1 MMRPAAGAGKAK
13 DSKRLGE
20 LLMEERIITAEQLAE
35 AVQEQTET
43 GGYIGQILVQK
54 GFSTEQVINEYLV
67 KQLKIPRLSLLDYDI
82 NEQVL
87 RQIPEEMCLRLRL
100 LAIDKLGRILTVA
113 MVDPLDKD
121 ALDEVQQACPDLRI
135 KPILCDW
142 DHFEAVSKRL
152 FGRAPRKPEFY
163 AALRMDALERTAALP
178 VKEVVK
184 SPRPVHEDRD
194 GSDEAELSEAGGGFG
209 PSGLSI
215 EAARELAET
224 LREGLR
230 DALRDVVGGIV
241 PASSSGA
248 LADTAALG
256 DLAARIETSVQ
267 DSMRMVAEEFRRVSE
282 DLRTN
287 LDAARPGGA
296 PVAAGPSTE
305 DMQNIVSGI
314 QEGVGAAM
322 AQAMA
327 SLGAEVRALVEKQA
341 GDAVP
346 QGPATADFGQ
356 LVQGIQEGVGA
367 AMANAMASLGDEVR
381 SLVEKQAEKAVPSG
395 PTTADLQQ
403 MAQGIQEGVGA
414 VMAQAMDTFGREV
427 RTLVEKQAES
437 AAPSGPTTA
446 DLQQMARSIQEG
458 VGAVMAQAM
467 VSLGDEV
474 RALVEKQA
482 EKAVPPGPTA
492 ADLEQLAH
500 GIQEGVGA
508 VMAQAMVS
516 LGTEMRTIASQQAVG
531 DDAPK
536 GPTPAEIAD
545 AMRQTLGPAL
555 ESSIAN
561 LGRELRDTL
570 SAQQAALPEPPP
582 PPDWGQIAGSIRESV
597 GASVED
603 AMAAMAVQIKSVF
616 VQKEARDTE
625 EQRRDIALLAER
637 LRETMAEAIAGMR
650 EAQQS
655 TMVET
660 VAGFQE
666 TQHLQQGE
674 LARIAETAL
683 HSIAEESKAARE
695 AQQTELARLAE
706 MTLQSIVNARET
718 QETQQSQLA
727 QIAEAS
733 MQSVRQTTEL
743 IEKHIVNESNR
754 RDLLRGKR
762 ARHASVAPF
771 GGVDPDTPPT
781 AEALEADSRLL
792 DALDSETPL
801 ESLTFANFFPGTMN
815 EFTHKV
821 CQAVAAAPGGEYNP
835 LFLYGHVGI
844 GKTHLVS
851 AIGNAILT
859 GGGKKK
865 DREKAALPRV
875 GYVSSSHFS
884 RRLAEAIAEN
894 AQDAFRENYCHWD
907 VLILDDIQFLG
918 GRVEAQEEFFHIF
931 NALHQQ
937 GRQIIIVADK
947 APDRLGLLEQRLV
960 SRFASG
966 IVAELKAPEWDTRMQ
981 ILRHRVE
988 QSGVAVPEEIL
999 SLIAMRVPGDVRKMT
1014 GALRKV
1020 AAFAKLIGKSITV
1033 EMAQEILSHLGV
1045 DEAA

>member
-1 MMRPAAGAGKAK
+1 MAMIRPTTGTGKAK
-13 DSKRLGE
+13 DAKRLGE
-20 LLMEERIITAEQLAE
+20 LLMDERIITAEQLDE
-35 AVQEQTET
+35 AIEEQLET
-43 GGYIGQILVQK
+43 GGYIGQILVLK
-54 GFSTEQVINEYLV
+54 GFVSAESINEYLV

-87 RQIPEEMCLRLRL
+87 RQIPEELCLRLRL

-113 MVDPLDKD
+113 MVDPLDRE

-142 DHFEAVSKRL
+142 EHFETVSKRL
-152 FGRAPRKPEFY
+152 FGRAPKKPEFY
-163 AALRMDALERTAALP
+163 AALRVEAPERAEALP
-178 VKEVVK
+178 GETPKPAKTVAVTPDTPVEKGPVV
-184 SPRPVHEDRD
+184 PD
-194 GSDEAELSEAGGGFG
+194 GGLAQ
-209 PSGLSI
+209 SGISI
-215 EAARELAET
+215 EVAREMAET

-230 DALRDVVGGIV
+230 DALRDVVEGLAPM
-241 PASSSGA
+241 PAASAS
-248 LADTAALG
+248 LADSAALG
-256 DLAARIETSVQ
+256 ELASRIESSVQ

-287 LDAARPGGA
+287 LEANRPAGEAAPR
-296 PVAAGPSTE
+296 GPSPE
-305 DMQNIVSGI
+305 DMQNLARGIQEGVGAAMAQAVSSLGDEVRTLAKKQAESAAPAGPTTADLEQLVHGI

-327 SLGAEVRALVEKQA
+327 SLG
-341 GDAVP
+341 
-346 QGPATADFGQ
+346 T
-356 LVQGIQEGVGA
+356 
-367 AMANAMASLGDEVR
+367 
-381 SLVEKQAEKAVPSG
+381 
-395 PTTADLQQ
+395 
-403 MAQGIQEGVGA
+403 
-414 VMAQAMDTFGREV
+414 EV
-427 RTLVEKQAES
+427 RTLVEKQAEN
-437 AAPSGPTTA
+437 AAPAGPTKA
-446 DLQQMARSIQEG
+446 DLEQLAHGIQDG

-467 VSLGDEV
+467 ASLGGQVRTLMEKQAENAAAGPTTADLEQLAHGIQDGVGAVMAQAMASLGTEV
-474 RALVEKQA
+474 RTLVEKQA
-482 EKAVPPGPTA
+482 ENAAAGPTA

-500 GIQEGVGA
+500 GIQDGVGA
-508 VMAQAMVS
+508 VMAQAMAS
-516 LGTEMRTIASQQAVG
+516 LGTEMRSIASQQAEG
-531 DDAPK
+531 DDEPK
-536 GPTPAEIAD
+536 GPTPAEIAE
-545 AMRQTLGPAL
+545 AMRLTLGPAL
-555 ESSIAN
+555 ESSISN
-561 LGRELRDTL
+561 LGRELRDAL
-570 SAQQAALPEPPP
+570 AAQQASLPEPPA
-582 PPDWGQIAGSIRESV
+582 PPDWGHIAGTIQESV
-597 GASVED
+597 GSAVED
-603 AMAAMAVQIKSVF
+603 AMAAMAVQMKSVL
-616 VQKEARDTE
+616 VQKDARDTE

-637 LRETMAEAIAGMR
+637 LRETMAEAISGMR

-655 TMVET
+655 AIVET
-660 VAGFQE
+660 VSGLHE
-666 TQHLQQGE
+666 TQNLQQGE

-683 HSIAEESKAARE
+683 QSIAAESKAARE
-695 AQQTELARLAE
+695 AQQVELARLAE

-718 QETQQSQLA
+718 QGTQQSQLA

-754 RDLLRGKR
+754 RDLMRGRR
-762 ARHASVAPF
+762 AKHASVAPF
-771 GGVDPDTPPT
+771 GGVSPETPPT
-781 AEALEADSRLL
+781 AEALEADSKLM

-865 DREKAALPRV
+865 AAPLRV

-884 RRLAEAIAEN
+884 RRLAEAILEN

>member
-1 MMRPAAGAGKAK
+1 
-13 DSKRLGE
+13 
-20 LLMEERIITAEQLAE
+20 
-35 AVQEQTET
+35 
-43 GGYIGQILVQK
+43 
-54 GFSTEQVINEYLV
+54 
-67 KQLKIPRLSLLDYDI
+67 
-82 NEQVL
+82 
-87 RQIPEEMCLRLRL
+87 
-100 LAIDKLGRILTVA
+100 
-113 MVDPLDKD
+113 
-121 ALDEVQQACPDLRI
+121 
-135 KPILCDW
+135 
-142 DHFEAVSKRL
+142 
-152 FGRAPRKPEFY
+152 
-163 AALRMDALERTAALP
+163 
-178 VKEVVK
+178 
-184 SPRPVHEDRD
+184 
-194 GSDEAELSEAGGGFG
+194 
-209 PSGLSI
+209 
-215 EAARELAET
+215 
-224 LREGLR
+224 
-230 DALRDVVGGIV
+230 
-241 PASSSGA
+241 
-248 LADTAALG
+248 
-256 DLAARIETSVQ
+256 
-267 DSMRMVAEEFRRVSE
+267 
-282 DLRTN
+282 
-287 LDAARPGGA
+287 
-296 PVAAGPSTE
+296 
-305 DMQNIVSGI
+305 
-314 QEGVGAAM
+314 M

-327 SLGAEVRALVEKQA
+327 SLGAE
-341 GDAVP
+341 
-346 QGPATADFGQ
+346 
-356 LVQGIQEGVGA
+356 
-367 AMANAMASLGDEVR
+367 
-381 SLVEKQAEKAVPSG
+381 
-395 PTTADLQQ
+395 
-403 MAQGIQEGVGA
+403 
-414 VMAQAMDTFGREV
+414 
-427 RTLVEKQAES
+427 
-437 AAPSGPTTA
+437 
-446 DLQQMARSIQEG
+446 
-458 VGAVMAQAM
+458 
-467 VSLGDEV
+467 
-474 RALVEKQA
+474 
-482 EKAVPPGPTA
+482 
-492 ADLEQLAH
+492 
-500 GIQEGVGA
+500 
-508 VMAQAMVS
+508 
-516 LGTEMRTIASQQAVG
+516 MRTIASQQAEG
-531 DDAPK
+531 DDEPK
-536 GPTPAEIAD
+536 GPTPAEIAE

-555 ESSIAN
+555 ESSISN
-561 LGRELRDTL
+561 LGKELRDAL
-570 SAQQAALPEPPP
+570 AAQQASLPEPPP
-582 PPDWGQIAGSIRESV
+582 PPDWGQMAGAIQESV
-597 GASVED
+597 GGAVED

-616 VQKEARDTE
+616 VQKEARDGE

-650 EAQQS
+650 DAQQS

-660 VAGFQE
+660 VSGLQE
-666 TQHLQQGE
+666 TQKLQQAE
-674 LARIAETAL
+674 LAHIAEAAL
-683 HSIAEESKAARE
+683 HSIAAESKAVREAQQSQLTQIAEASLQSIAAENRAARE
-695 AQQTELARLAE
+695 AQQAEMARLAE

-754 RDLLRGKR
+754 RDLMRGRR
-762 ARHASVAPF
+762 AKHASVAPF
-771 GGVDPDTPPT
+771 GGVAPETPPS
-781 AEALEADSRLL
+781 AEALEADSKLM

-865 DREKAALPRV
+865 SAPLRV

-884 RRLAEAIAEN
+884 RRLAEAILEN

>member
-1 MMRPAAGAGKAK
+1 MAMIRPTSGTGKAK
-13 DSKRLGE
+13 DTKRLGE
-20 LLMEERIITAEQLAE
+20 LLLEERIITSEQLDE
-35 AVQEQTET
+35 AIQEQDDT

-54 GFSTEQVINEYLV
+54 GFATAESINEYLV
-67 KQLKIPRLSLLDYDI
+67 RQLKIPRLSLLDYDI

-87 RQIPEEMCLRLRL
+87 RQIPQDLCLRLRL

-113 MVDPLDKD
+113 MVDPLDKE
-121 ALDEVQQACPDLRI
+121 ALDEVQLACPDLRI

-142 DHFEAVSKRL
+142 EHFETVSKRL
-152 FGRAPRKPEFY
+152 FGKAPKKPESYSALRAEPPERAETQANEAPRTFTAVPTAPIVSVEKDS
-163 AALRMDALERTAALP
+163 AAA
-178 VKEVVK
+178 V
-184 SPRPVHEDRD
+184 
-194 GSDEAELSEAGGGFG
+194 GGLAQPGI
-209 PSGLSI
+209 SI

-230 DALRDVVGGIV
+230 DALRDVVEGFAPM
-241 PASSSGA
+241 PASAPS
-248 LADTAALG
+248 ADTAALG
-256 DLAARIETSVQ
+256 DLASRIESSVQ
-267 DSMRMVAEEFRRVSE
+267 GSMRMVAEEFRRVSE
-282 DLRTN
+282 DFRTN
-287 LDAARPGGA
+287 LEANRPSGEVA
-296 PVAAGPSTE
+296 PPGPSAE
-305 DMQNIVSGI
+305 DMQNLGRGI

-322 AQAMA
+322 AQAMT
-327 SLGAEVRALVEKQA
+327 SLGA
-341 GDAVP
+341 
-346 QGPATADFGQ
+346 
-356 LVQGIQEGVGA
+356 
-367 AMANAMASLGDEVR
+367 
-381 SLVEKQAEKAVPSG
+381 
-395 PTTADLQQ
+395 
-403 MAQGIQEGVGA
+403 
-414 VMAQAMDTFGREV
+414 EV
-427 RTLVEKQAES
+427 RTLVEKQAEN
-437 AAPSGPTTA
+437 AALAGPTTA
-446 DLQQMARSIQEG
+446 DLQ
-458 VGAVMAQAM
+458 
-467 VSLGDEV
+467 
-474 RALVEKQA
+474 
-482 EKAVPPGPTA
+482 
-492 ADLEQLAH
+492 QLAH

-508 VMAQAMVS
+508 VMAQAMTS
-516 LGTEMRTIASQQAVG
+516 LGAEVLTLVEKQAENAALSGPTTADLQQLAHGIQEGVGAVMAQAMDSFGQEVRTLVEKQAENAAPSGPTTADLEQLAHGIQEGVGTAMAKAMASLGDEVRTLVEKQAEKAPSGPTTADLEQLAQGIQAGVGAVMAQAMASLGAEMRTIASQRAE
-531 DDAPK
+531 DEDEPK
-536 GPTPAEIAD
+536 GPTPSEIAE

-555 ESSIAN
+555 ESSISN
-561 LGRELRDTL
+561 LGKELRDAL
-570 SAQQAALPEPPP
+570 AAQQASLPEPPP
-582 PPDWGQIAGSIRESV
+582 PPDWGQMAGAIQESV
-597 GASVED
+597 GGAVED
-603 AMAAMAVQIKSVF
+603 AMAAMAIQMKSVF

-650 EAQQS
+650 DAQQS
-655 TMVET
+655 AMVET
-660 VAGFQE
+660 VSGLQE
-666 TQHLQQGE
+666 TRDVQQGE

-695 AQQTELARLAE
+695 AQQTEMARLAE
-706 MTLQSIVNARET
+706 MTLQSIVNARES

-762 ARHASVAPF
+762 AKHASVAPF
-771 GGVDPDTPPT
+771 GGANPETPPT

-792 DALDSETPL
+792 DALDSESPL

-865 DREKAALPRV
+865 AASPPPRV

-884 RRLAEAIAEN
+884 RRLAEAILEN

-966 IVAELKAPEWDTRMQ
+966 IVAELKSPEWDTRMQ